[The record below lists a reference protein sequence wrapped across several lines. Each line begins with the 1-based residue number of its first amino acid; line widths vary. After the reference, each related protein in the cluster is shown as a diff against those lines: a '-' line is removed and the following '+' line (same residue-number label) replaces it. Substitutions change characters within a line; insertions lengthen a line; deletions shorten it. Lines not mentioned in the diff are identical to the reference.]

1 MRKWIAFMTAVTLS
15 VCMLMAVTVPA
26 QANGTSRK
34 RKVPPQAEASI
45 TLEELA
51 VLVRRAEQ
59 AAAAAQTE
67 ARRAREQTDAM
78 QQQLAQAVRELSALR
93 QSMQISDRGSRIAD
107 SKKESSDQKIMSEQ
121 AGMLMDNQQADNPQ
135 SAIRNPQLTDR
146 LTTLEEQVEVNT
158 AQIKEHAQTKVESDS
173 RFRVKLTGMIL
184 VNTFLNTADSS
195 VRSTPTR
202 APAPADALGQTKR
215 NVGANLRQTLI
226 GLTMEGP
233 RLAGGRLS
241 AETEFDFY
249 ATNGDVFR
257 GSALGALRL
266 RTASARVDWQRTSLT
281 VGLRPTMISPLNP
294 SSLAMVWYPAMSNA
308 GNLWQWRPQIILENR
323 PQLSDSSELVLQAG
337 LLTPFGETLDTL
349 PIEGG
354 LNYQGRIAFRHNF
367 DTEKKLEVGIAGQ
380 AGQRSF
386 ILNRKETTYVISSD
400 WLIPLADRLELSGEA
415 YFGKANNLGE
425 QSGYRADNY
434 YSLSGPIDNPAT
446 VIRGIHTF
454 GGWAQ
459 LKLKARRNLDFNFAL
474 GIEDPRNRDVFS
486 DRRNTTN
493 NFKNQ
498 VWSSNFIYQ
507 LRQNVLLSAEYRRL
521 WTDYAAGRRRNDH
534 YNFTIGYLF

>member
-1 MRKWIAFMTAVTLS
+1 MQKLSAFIVTGFLI
-15 VCMLMAVTVPA
+15 VVLMILAAPA
-26 QANGTSRK
+26 QAGGSSRK
-34 RKVPPQAEASI
+34 RKQKAQVEAATMESLAE
-45 TLEELA
+45 
-51 VLVRRAEQ
+51 LVRRAEQ
-59 AAAAAQTE
+59 AAVAAEAE
-67 ARRAREQTDAM
+67 ARRAREQTEVM
-78 QQQLAQAVRELSALR
+78 QQLLVQTTREIADCGLRIADLKNEVTKLQATIGKTTEGRAEQPSDNPHSALR
-93 QSMQISDRGSRIAD
+93 TPH
-107 SKKESSDQKIMSEQ
+107 SE
-121 AGMLMDNQQADNPQ
+121 
-135 SAIRNPQLTDR
+135 DR
-146 LTTLEEQVEVNT
+146 LTTLEEQVEINT

-173 RFRVKLTGMIL
+173 RFRVKLSGMIL

-202 APAPADALGQTKR
+202 APAPTDPLGATRR

-257 GSALGALRL
+257 GNALGALRL
-266 RTASARVDWQRTSLT
+266 RTASARLDWERTSLT
-281 VGLRPTMISPLNP
+281 VGLRPIMISPLNP
-294 SSLAMVWYPAMSNA
+294 SSLAMVWYPAMSGA
-308 GNLWQWRPQIILENR
+308 GNLWQWRPQIILEHR
-323 PQLSDSSELVLQAG
+323 SQLPAWAAWGDSSELVLQAG
-337 LLTPFGETLDTL
+337 LLTPFGETLDAL

-354 LNYQGRIAFRHNF
+354 LSYQGRVAFRHNF
-367 DTEKKLEVGIAGQ
+367 NTEKKLEVGIAGQ

-400 WLIPLADRLELSGEA
+400 WLIPLGNRLGLSGEA

-459 LKLKARRNLDFNFAL
+459 LKLKARRDLDFNFAL

-486 DRRNTTN
+486 DRRNNTN
-493 NFKNQ
+493 YFKNQ

-521 WTDYAAGRRRNDH
+521 WTDYAAGRKRNDH

>member
-1 MRKWIAFMTAVTLS
+1 
-15 VCMLMAVTVPA
+15 
-26 QANGTSRK
+26 
-34 RKVPPQAEASI
+34 ASS
-45 TLEELA
+45 LG
-51 VLVRRAEQ
+51 R
-59 AAAAAQTE
+59 
-67 ARRAREQTDAM
+67 
-78 QQQLAQAVRELSALR
+78 
-93 QSMQISDRGSRIAD
+93 
-107 SKKESSDQKIMSEQ
+107 
-121 AGMLMDNQQADNPQ
+121 NPQ
-135 SAIRNPQLTDR
+135 SEDR
-146 LTTLEEQVEVNT
+146 LATLEEQVEINT

-173 RFRVKLTGMIL
+173 RFRVKLSGMIL
-184 VNTFLNTADSS
+184 INTFMNTADSS

-202 APAPADALGQTKR
+202 VPALGDALGQTRR

-226 GLTMEGP
+226 GMTMEGP

-249 ATNGDVFR
+249 ATNGDSFR
-257 GSALGALRL
+257 GNALGALRL
-266 RTASARVDWQRTSLT
+266 RTASTRLDWQRTSLT
-281 VGLRPTMISPLNP
+281 VGLRPTMVSPLNP

-308 GNLWQWRPQIILENR
+308 GNLWQWRPQIILEHR
-323 PQLSDSSELVLQAG
+323 PQLSTWDDSSELVLQLG
-337 LLTPFGETLDTL
+337 LLTPFGETLDTR

-354 LNYQGRIAFRHNF
+354 LNYQGRVAFRHNF
-367 DTEKKLEVGIAGQ
+367 DTESKLEVGIAGQ
-380 AGQRSF
+380 AGQRAF

-400 WLIPLADRLELSGEA
+400 WLVPLGRLELSGEA

-434 YSLSGPIDNPAT
+434 YLLSGPIDNPAT
-446 VIRGIHTF
+446 VIRGIHAF

-459 LKLKARRNLDFNFAL
+459 VKLKARRDLDFNFAL